1 MRVTSA
7 FFVTALIRRCGVENI
22 PAVVVRRGAE
32 DAGAIAIIIDRLDG
46 SSDLYLPA
54 PQAAFEEAGGD
65 RLFERILERAL
76 PDAIRDRLDRER
88 RFDPDLWI
96 VEIEDRQAGTMF
108 GVTGAG

>member
-7 FFVTALIRRCGVENI
+7 FFVSALIRRCGTENI

-54 PQAAFEEAGGD
+54 PQAAFGEGSGE

-76 PDAIRDRLDRER
+76 PDAIRERLERER
-88 RFDPDLWI
+88 RFDPDLWV
-96 VEIEDRQAGTMF
+96 VEIEDREGRTMF
-108 GVTGAG
+108 GVTKPE